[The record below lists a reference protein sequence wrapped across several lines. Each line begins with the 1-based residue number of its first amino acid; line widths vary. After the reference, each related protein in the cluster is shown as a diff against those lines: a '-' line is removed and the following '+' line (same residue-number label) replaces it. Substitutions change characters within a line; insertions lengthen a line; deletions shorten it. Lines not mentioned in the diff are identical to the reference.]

1 MAPLTWKL
9 LLGTLASGQH
19 CSQSETCEDQTALL
33 QSHLAS
39 HKSQLGSTAEM
50 LNFPKVT
57 SLTDPSKRKLALT
70 QFENTALELAEN
82 KAGVTPLVVQV
93 CTETSELLRDT
104 VMSAIISEH
113 DTDEAMLATAFAA
126 FGSAEDQRA
135 HYESLINEAIAAVY
149 GPGGLIDQHIEC
161 RTWESQE
168 CVDCGECRIDCETTE
183 ETCDLLEAELRLKY
197 VDVINVV
204 TTPAYCDENFDIRP
218 PQEDTT
224 VTIAQHH
231 LNKEKMEAYL
241 AALAAFEACEETES
255 EHCTSCPENPN
266 TCTLGLDLCPCTNHT
281 TTRTNCNTI
290 QQSLQHAQCESRH
303 SVSGYLALYTQA
315 FEGALYRYN
324 LVETQVRIME
334 ADRKVE
340 WDTLERVIC
349 LLLTLSVDE
358 DGSASSVDTATAIGN
373 CRNQPQN
380 TTHLEIAY
388 PTPPGLGD
396 LPGLPHSPCSDEFE
410 TDAYDG
416 VPPSCAGNEEL
427 QHEFEHGLV
436 TECECSAEPPAAREV
451 GFPYSLGPFLLFDTG
466 FALNSADGFQV
477 SEGMDA
483 WEAVFTTTD
492 DAGAPIDT
500 RTYRGRCSPFAATT
514 LSDLDAAFGLE
525 GDNRVNRIAW
535 AYPDAAAY
543 DEMLAATGTEYTET
557 MAHRFLRTGGFI
569 YLNEAGAA
577 VALKEISPAPPALT
591 VPEDAQ
597 LTLTFD
603 PPEGITEDQAVHA
616 CPGGFSPI
624 TIQSLRDAGAL
635 EYCWDKSGTLSFC
648 PHGCFTYKTEGLE
661 GLGYI
666 SFPVTES
673 TAHLAPAHYA
683 PTDQQG
689 AEVASMV
696 TGVLAAT
703 NPPTAQED

>member
-9 LLGTLASGQH
+9 LLATLASGQH

-39 HKSQLGSTAEM
+39 HKSQLGTTAEM

-57 SLTDPSKRKLALT
+57 SLTDPSKRKMALS

-93 CTETSELLRDT
+93 CNETSELLRDT

-113 DTDEAMLATAFAA
+113 DTDVAMLATAYAA
-126 FGSAEDQRA
+126 FDGAEEQRQN
-135 HYESLINEAIAAVY
+135 YEALINEAILAVY
-149 GPGGLIDQHIEC
+149 GEGGWIDQHIEC

-168 CVDCGECRIDCETTE
+168 CVDCGECRIDCDTTR

-197 VDVINVV
+197 IDVINTV
-204 TTPAYCDENFDIRP
+204 TTEAFCDENFNIHP
-218 PQEDTT
+218 PHEETI
-224 VTIAQHH
+224 VTLAEHH

-241 AALAAFEACEETES
+241 AALAAFEECEETE
-255 EHCTSCPENPN
+255 ETHCTSCPENPHS
-266 TCTLGLDLCPCTNHT
+266 CTLGLDLCPCLNHT

-290 QQSLQHAQCESRH
+290 QQSLQHAQCEARH
-303 SVSGYLALYTQA
+303 SVSGYLALYQQA
-315 FEGALYRYN
+315 FEGALHRYT
-324 LVETQVRIME
+324 LVETQIRIME

-358 DGSASSVDTATAIGN
+358 DGSASSIDTANAIDN
-373 CRNQPQN
+373 CRTQDVD
-380 TTHLEIAY
+380 TTHLDIEY

-396 LPGLPHSPCSDEFE
+396 LPDLPHSPCSDEFE
-410 TDAYDG
+410 NDAYDG
-416 VPPSCAGNEEL
+416 VPAACAGNEEL
-427 QHEFEHGLV
+427 QHQFEHGLI
-436 TECECSAEPPAAREV
+436 TECECSAEPPTARQV
-451 GFPYSLGPFLLFDTG
+451 GFPYELGPFLMFDTG
-466 FALNSADGFQV
+466 LELNTAEGFTV

-483 WEAVFTTTD
+483 WEAVYE
-492 DAGAPIDT
+492 GN
-500 RTYRGRCSPFAATT
+500 TYRGRCSPFNDVT
-514 LSDLDAAFGLE
+514 LPDLDAAFGLE
-525 GDNRVNRIAW
+525 GDNAVVRIAW
-535 AYPDAAAY
+535 AYPDNAAY
-543 DEMLAATGTEYTET
+543 DEMLAATGTVYTET
-557 MAHRFLRTGGFI
+557 MTHRFLRTGGFV
-569 YLNEAGAA
+569 YLNAAGTA

-591 VPEDAQ
+591 VSEDAQ

-603 PPEGITEDQAVHA
+603 APQGITEDQATHA
-616 CPGGFSPI
+616 CPGGFAPI
-624 TIQSLRDAGAL
+624 TIQALRDAGAL
-635 EYCWDKSGTLSFC
+635 SYCWDKGGSLSFC
-648 PHGCFTYKTEGLE
+648 PHGCFHYNTEGLD

-666 SFPVTES
+666 AFPVMES
-673 TAHLAPAHYA
+673 SAHLAPAHYA

-689 AEVASMV
+689 AVVASMI

-703 NPPTAQED
+703 NPPDVQIEDPSTNPDNQ